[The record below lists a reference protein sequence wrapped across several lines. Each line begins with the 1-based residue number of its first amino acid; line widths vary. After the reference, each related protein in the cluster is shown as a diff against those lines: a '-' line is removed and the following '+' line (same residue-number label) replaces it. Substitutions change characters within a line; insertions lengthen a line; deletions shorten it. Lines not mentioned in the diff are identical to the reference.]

1 MYCMFVVQPNVVR
14 DKSYLF
20 AVHVV
25 EFCRSLQENKREYI
39 LSKQLLRSGT
49 SVGANIEEAVQ
60 AQSKQDFISKLSI
73 ALKEAYESRYWIRL
87 INDTRYAD
95 TDECEQLQRILQ
107 EVIALLVS
115 ILKKT
120 KENLKNSQ

>member
-1 MYCMFVVQPNVVR
+1 MFVVQPNVLR
-14 DKSYLF
+14 DKSYDF
-20 AVHVV
+20 AVHIVI
-25 EFCRSLQENKREYI
+25 FCRLLQEKREYI

-49 SVGANIEEAVQ
+49 SVGANIEEALQ
-60 AQSKQDFISKLSI
+60 AQSKQDFIAKLSI
-73 ALKEAYESRYWIRL
+73 SLKEAYESRYWIRL
-87 INDTRYAD
+87 INDTGYANLD
-95 TDECEQLQRILQ
+95 DCEQLQQELQ